1 MVICLFRVIQIFFNQ
16 WMMLHLFQNSL
27 QTGIGKK
34 VLQMLIVGV
43 FSSSVILCS
52 AAFFFFY
59 GSAYQTWKPEGFLTG
74 LEHLTNHYFALFS
87 PLFQL
92 YLQMKK
98 IGLSVEPLGNE
109 KEAIQCFPWKLLLQ
123 RSKVW
128 KAVMYYSYQQDHM

>member
-43 FSSSVILCS
+43 FSSYYAQQL
-52 AAFFFFY
+52 FFFLWQCISNLKTRRISDRLGTLDKSLLCFIL
-59 GSAYQTWKPEGFLTG
+59 SLVST
-74 LEHLTNHYFALFS
+74 
-87 PLFQL
+87 
-92 YLQMKK
+92 MKK